1 MNGDGGNAWR
11 KEEIMDNAAQQGAL
25 AGVRILDFTQM
36 MLGPLCTQNLADL
49 GADVIKIERPGQ
61 GEWIRSM
68 PILGELVGGDGAAF
82 HAFNRNKRSVTVN
95 LKVAEGREALL
106 EMARS
111 CDVVV
116 ENYRSGVMDRL
127 GLGYEDFK
135 AVNPMIIYASGNGWG
150 TYSYLAK
157 DNWPGQD
164 LLVQAMSGIMFNTGK
179 KSDAPTACGTAVADF
194 AASQA
199 LAIGILGALIARDR
213 QGVGQKLETNLY
225 SATLAMMGQENFAVL
240 NQDVT
245 LERSDAGIASAWN
258 DAPYGNY
265 PTKDGWVCIAMVA
278 LDTLGSLIG
287 SEDLGKMDPWDER
300 NEAKELIESLTI
312 NKTTDEWMEIFR
324 ANDVWAAPVRTV
336 AEAMQELVDLES
348 GRLVTLDHPVA
359 GKVTAIGNPITM
371 YGTPAIARSAAPTV
385 GQHTEEVI
393 SEMLGTEA
401 LEKLQKAGAL

>member
-1 MNGDGGNAWR
+1 MSTA
-11 KEEIMDNAAQQGAL
+11 KQVGAL
-25 AGVRILDFTQM
+25 EGIRVLDFTQM

-49 GADVIKIERPGQ
+49 GADVIKVERPGK

-82 HAFNRNKRSVTVN
+82 HAFNRNKRSITVN
-95 LKVAEGREALL
+95 LKAEEGRAALL
-106 EMARS
+106 EMAKN

-135 AVNPMIIYASGNGWG
+135 KVNPKIIYASGNGWG

-164 LLVQAMSGIMFNTGK
+164 LLIQAMSGIMFNTGK

-199 LAIGILGALIARDR
+199 LAIGILGAIIARNTH
-213 QGVGQKLETNLY
+213 GVGQKLETNLY

-240 NQDVT
+240 NQDIA
-245 LERSDAGIASAWN
+245 LERSEAGIASAWN
-258 DAPYGNY
+258 DAPYGSY
-265 PTKDGWVCIAMVA
+265 PTKDGWVCIAMCP
-278 LDTLGSLIG
+278 LDKLGDILGS
-287 SEDLGKMDPWDER
+287 EELGKLDSWEER
-300 NEAKELIESLTI
+300 NEAKRLIEFLTVA
-312 NKTTDEWMEIFR
+312 KTTEEWMKQFR
-324 ANDVWAAPVRTV
+324 EQDVWAAPIRN
-336 AEAMQELVDLES
+336 AHEAMQELVDLDS
-348 GRLVTLDHPVA
+348 GRLVTMQHPVA
-359 GKVTAIGNPITM
+359 GEVKAVGNPITL
-371 YGTPAIARSAAPTV
+371 YGTPVQTKSAAPTV

-393 SEMLGTEA
+393 TEMLGEDTYR
-401 LEKLQKAGAL
+401 KLSEAGAL

>member
-1 MNGDGGNAWR
+1 MENG
-11 KEEIMDNAAQQGAL
+11 KPLEAL
-25 AGVRILDFTQM
+25 SGIRILDFTQM

-49 GADVIKIERPGQ
+49 GADVIKVERPGQ

-82 HAFNRNKRSVTVN
+82 HAFNRNKRSITVN
-95 LKVAEGREALL
+95 LKAEEGKAALL
-106 EMARS
+106 EMAKN

-135 AVNPMIIYASGNGWG
+135 AVNPKIIYASGNGWG

-199 LAIGILGALIARDR
+199 LAIGILGALLARNTH
-213 QGVGQKLETNLY
+213 GVGQKLETNLY

-240 NQDVT
+240 NQDIA
-245 LERSDAGIASAWN
+245 LERSEAGIASAWN
-258 DAPYGNY
+258 DAPYGSY

-278 LDTLGSLIG
+278 LDKLGELIG
-287 SEDLGKMDPWDER
+287 SDALGKMDPWEER
-300 NEAKELIESLTI
+300 NEAKKLIESLTV
-312 NKTTDEWMEIFR
+312 NKTTAEWMEIFR
-324 ANDVWAAPVRTV
+324 ANDVWAAPIRN
-336 AEAMQELVDLES
+336 ASEAMQELVELDS
-348 GRLVTLDHPVA
+348 GRLVTLQHPVA
-359 GKVTAIGNPITM
+359 GEVKAIGNPITL
-371 YGTPAIARSAAPTV
+371 YGTPVQTKAAAPTV
-385 GQHTEEVI
+385 GQHTEEVLT
-393 SEMLGTEA
+393 EMLGKEA
-401 LEKLQKAGAL
+401 FEQLQRVGAL